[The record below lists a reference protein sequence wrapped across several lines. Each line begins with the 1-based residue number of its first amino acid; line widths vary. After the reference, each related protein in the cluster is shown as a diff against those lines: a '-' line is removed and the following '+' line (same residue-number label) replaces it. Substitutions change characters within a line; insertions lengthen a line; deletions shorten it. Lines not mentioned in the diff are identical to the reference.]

1 MYRAVTFYFLAENV
15 DLSSNSQVIESLDS
29 IKLHIDFS
37 SENEMK
43 IFLDEDDI
51 SLKIR
56 SQEVTSAVSIVS
68 AIKEVRE
75 MMVQIQRSFTEIGNF
90 VVEGR
95 DIGTVVFPDAEH
107 KFYLQA
113 DYDIRAKRRLADFE
127 KINEAKNINEIKE
140 DLEKRDKYDS
150 TRKLSP
156 LKIPDGAII
165 VASYGTFS
173 TGINIRTLHNIV
185 FASPSKSRIRNL
197 QSIGRDLRLKDNDSN
212 ATLYDISDD
221 LTHNEKENYTLSH
234 FRDCLLYTSPSP
246 RD

>member
-1 MYRAVTFYFLAENV
+1 MFDKLLLAKRLGYQYFDTGAMYRAVTFFFINQNV
-15 DLSSNSQVIESLDS
+15 DLTSVSDVNNSLKS

-37 SENEMK
+37 SESDMR

-56 SQEVTSAVSIVS
+56 SQEVTSKVSAVS

-75 MMVQIQRSFTEIGNF
+75 MMVQIQRSFTKKGNF

-95 DIGTVVFPDAEH
+95 DIGTVVFPDAKY

-140 DLEKRDKYDS
+140 DLETRDKYDS

-156 LKIPDGAII
+156 LTKPDGAIVI
-165 VASYGTFS
+165 DTSECSVEEQVNQ
-173 TGINIRTLHNIV
+173 I
-185 FASPSKSRIRNL
+185 
-197 QSIGRDLRLKDNDSN
+197 LKH
-212 ATLYDISDD
+212 I
-221 LTHNEKENYTLSH
+221 E
-234 FRDCLLYTSPSP
+234 R
-246 RD
+246 

>member
-1 MYRAVTFYFLAENV
+1 MYRAVTFYFLAENI
-15 DLSSNSQVIESLDS
+15 DLESNSQVIKSLSS

-37 SENEMK
+37 FEKEMR
-43 IFLDEDDI
+43 IFLNEEDI

-56 SQEVTSAVSIVS
+56 SQKVTSTVSTVS

-75 MMVQIQRSFTEIGNF
+75 MMVKIQRSFTKDGNF
-90 VVEGR
+90 VIEGR

-156 LKIPDGAII
+156 LKIPD
-165 VASYGTFS
+165 
-173 TGINIRTLHNIV
+173 
-185 FASPSKSRIRNL
+185 
-197 QSIGRDLRLKDNDSN
+197 N
-212 ATLYDISDD
+212 ATIVDTTFCTFDD
-221 LTHNEKENYTLSH
+221 QVNQILKHIEKKNE
-234 FRDCLLYTSPSP
+234 R
-246 RD
+246 